1 MAPEQKAASK
11 TRRLPCSASGGRCMG
26 SGADSEGH
34 PRPRGRQERRKGH
47 FRGRLSRSM
56 GGGGPASEERPLPSS
71 RPPRREVMKPVPL
84 PLDPPALGVSGTDDD
99 DSWASSFTWRTSRE
113 IVRICFAAWNGLR
126 AFSEDDSWASAHEWQ
141 SSRDTMRCFF
151 SAWSVTRASI
161 EAGKLGMLDTDVASL
176 TGATPGIR
184 SRDPPNSGSHRAA
197 VVGVVSRPPLGQ
209 QRPGQE
215 LVDARKEKRE
225 PVLEVSSGFVSAV
238 ASAPPA
244 AARHAS
250 VGTSRQMIASSGRM
264 AAAMRCSTREGALD
278 RHRREPAVGPALGV
292 DAAGSAATRE
302 HPATQC
308 CPDPLPPAAV
318 ATGAQ

>member
-238 ASAPPA
+238 GECTSGGGEACFSRYLA
-244 AARHAS
+244 ADDCILGPDGGCYEVFYPRGGS
-250 VGTSRQMIASSGRM
+250 
-264 AAAMRCSTREGALD
+264 
-278 RHRREPAVGPALGV
+278 GPAQERTCR
-292 DAAGSAATRE
+292 GSRSRCRRGRKCSYQGAPRDTM
-302 HPATQC
+302 
-308 CPDPLPPAAV
+308 LP
-318 ATGAQ
+318 